1 MYTQC
6 PECQIAFRVTARVLQ
21 QAGGKVRCG
30 GCGNAFSALDHL
42 SEDMPAS
49 SPPAAITGEPAPDIL
64 AETSRQLLETLDELA
79 GPDDVR
85 IEDTGIE
92 WRVLD
97 EADAAIA
104 ENNLTDPSDTGSM
117 QLDND
122 GDAGSAEQESLN
134 LQGADKAPQERRY
147 DDNTPL
153 PDDFEDEDVVAYAP
167 PQRRETD
174 RVEEDS
180 QFDEAQGDLALSEPE
195 EWTDLLDEVDSADA
209 IPLEV
214 EEELAAI
221 HSQLSTRDVRD
232 VADVEPPLITDDVE
246 PDQPHPGPID
256 LDAQFELQAEALG
269 ITGTQEVLEQS
280 EATAPEDDLTDEV
293 PLLKGS
299 PDEFEDT
306 MEGSEASVIEL
317 SAEDEDTD
325 GDREALVSE
334 PLADDEDEE
343 TPAAI
348 DDTAHEDGDL
358 EVGDEIVLADYEA
371 GDEDDDKYSEF
382 QTDDEEEP
390 ESLEADG
397 VEENAED
404 PDDEISVEYEW
415 VAGGD
420 DSSGEFEQ
428 SVDDDALAL
437 TTDDDEDIVDDDD
450 TVDDVDFDDAS
461 ASDQVALLQSDESD
475 GQDLLDDVEQIAAD
489 EIDDPV
495 INIDF
500 RHSRHE
506 GEKDDEF
513 GSDREDTDADEPPS
527 SDDRAATVF
536 GADHASKF
544 FDENSGEVET
554 IIMEGEF
561 VRGAIEKESVA
572 AEQVAQARM
581 NEASKLADTYAMNRN
596 KLRGGRRSYDPPSFV
611 IVIGIVALAVTLL
624 AQFVHASRD
633 MLATSDL
640 FNQTVAP
647 IYRILGQP
655 ITPEWNIKGW
665 QFESTNG
672 STDENEEV
680 LTVVSRIAN
689 NSETPLPY
697 PLVHVSLTDRWE
709 EIVGSRVL
717 EPNEYLAGDLDPNKP
732 VTPGENFTAV
742 IAIENP
748 SEDATGFKL
757 NVCYRVVPGRVRCAL
772 EDFKD

>member
-42 SEDMPAS
+42 SEEMPAS
-49 SPPAAITGEPAPDIL
+49 SPPPATTGEPAPDIL

-97 EADAAIA
+97 DADAAIA

-117 QLDND
+117 RLDNE

-134 LQGADKAPQERRY
+134 LQGIDKAPQERRY

-153 PDDFEDEDVVAYAP
+153 PDDFEDEEVVAYAP
-167 PQRRETD
+167 PQPQRRETD
-174 RVEEDS
+174 QIEEDS
-180 QFDEAQGDLALSEPE
+180 QFDEVQGDLALSEPDD
-195 EWTDLLDEVDSADA
+195 WTDLLDEVDSADA

-221 HSQLSTRDVRD
+221 HSQLSTRDARN
-232 VADVEPPLITDDVE
+232 VADVEPPLITDDVV
-246 PDQPHPGPID
+246 PDQSDPVPID
-256 LDAQFELQAEALG
+256 LDAKFELQAEALG
-269 ITGTQEVLEQS
+269 ITGTQEVLEQN

-293 PLLKGS
+293 PLLRGS
-299 PDEFEDT
+299 LDEFEDT
-306 MEGSEASVIEL
+306 REGSEASVIEL
-317 SAEDEDTD
+317 SAEDEDTE
-325 GDREALVSE
+325 GDWEASVGERLS
-334 PLADDEDEE
+334 DDEDEE

-348 DDTAHEDGDL
+348 DDTSHADGDL
-358 EVGDEIVLADYEA
+358 EVGDEIVLADDEA
-371 GDEDDDKYSEF
+371 IDEDSEF
-382 QTDDEEEP
+382 RSNDEEEP
-390 ESLEADG
+390 QSLETDAA
-397 VEENAED
+397 EENAED
-404 PDDEISVEYEW
+404 PDDEIPDEYEW
-415 VAGGD
+415 VASAD
-420 DSSGEFEQ
+420 DATGEFEQ
-428 SVDDDALAL
+428 PVDDDALAL
-437 TTDDDEDIVDDDD
+437 IGDDD

-461 ASDQVALLQSDESD
+461 DSDHAALLQPDDTE
-475 GQDLLDDVEQIAAD
+475 GHDLRDDVEQIAAD
-489 EIDDPV
+489 DIDDPV

-506 GEKDDEF
+506 DERDDE
-513 GSDREDTDADEPPS
+513 DRGDSADADADKPPS
-527 SDDRAATVF
+527 DDDLAATVF

-572 AEQVAQARM
+572 AEQVAHARM
-581 NEASKLADTYAMNRN
+581 NEASKLADTYALNRN
-596 KLRGGRRSYDPPSFV
+596 KLRGGRRSYDPPSIV

-665 QFESTNG
+665 RFESTNG

-709 EIVGSRVL
+709 EIIGSRVL

-748 SEDATGFKL
+748 SEEATGFKL